1 MHGFIERHLEDKIVA
16 ALRVNPAVALLGPR
30 QCGKSTLAGKLAE
43 RLPGFL
49 YLDLESDADL
59 NKLNQPE
66 LFFQHN
72 ADRLVCLDEIQR
84 MPRLFP
90 VLRSVLDRR
99 GKNGQLLLLGSA
111 SPDLINRSSESLAG
125 RIAYLELT
133 PFLAGE
139 VIGPGRG
146 MINKYWLRGGYPRSF
161 LAKSENDSFAWR
173 ENFIRTFVEKDI
185 PQLGIRVP
193 GPSLKRLWR
202 MGAHFHG
209 QILNF
214 SKLGESLGLSYHT
227 IQNYIDLLEQTFIF
241 RVLRPYHANLKKRLV
256 KAPKLYFRDSG
267 LWHCLSGI
275 RGFNDL
281 MGHPMFGASW
291 EGMGMENILAEF
303 PGWDGYFYRS
313 ASGTEID
320 LVLEKGRKKAA
331 VEFKA
336 SSAPVVGDGFR
347 RALEELQ
354 INEAYVVA
362 PVPEPYPLWKNVQVL
377 SIADFIRMF
386 SASGRDE

>member
-1 MHGFIERHLEDKIVA
+1 MHNYIKRHLEDKVVA
-16 ALRVNPAVALLGPR
+16 ALRANPAVVLLGPR
-30 QCGKSTLAGKLAE
+30 QCGKSTLARKLAE
-43 RLPGFL
+43 RLPRFL

-59 NKLNQPE
+59 NKLGQPE

-84 MPRLFP
+84 LPHLFP
-90 VLRSVLDRR
+90 VLRSILDRQGR
-99 GKNGQLLLLGSA
+99 NGQLLLLGSA

-125 RIAYLELT
+125 RAAYLELT
-133 PFLAGE
+133 PFLASETMAEASGAA
-139 VIGPGRG
+139 
-146 MINKYWLRGGYPRSF
+146 KKFWLRGGYPRSF
-161 LAKSENDSFAWR
+161 LAPSESASFAWR
-173 ENFIRTFVEKDI
+173 ENFVRTFLEKDI

-193 GPSLKRLWR
+193 AACLKRLWQ
-202 MGAHFHG
+202 MCAHFHG
-209 QILNF
+209 QLLNL
-214 SKLGESLGLSYHT
+214 SKLGDSLGLSYHT

-267 LWHCLSGI
+267 LWHCLAGI

-291 EGMGMENILAEF
+291 EGMGVENILAEF
-303 PGWDGYFYRS
+303 PGWDGYFYCT

-320 LVLEKGRKKAA
+320 LVLEKGRRKAA

-336 SSAPVVGDGFR
+336 SPAPAVSDGFW
-347 RALEELQ
+347 RALQELR
-354 INEAYVVA
+354 IDEAYVVA
-362 PVPEPYPLWKNVQVL
+362 PVPEPYPLRQNVQVL
-377 SIADFIRMF
+377 SIADFIRTF
-386 SASGRDE
+386 PG

>member
-1 MHGFIERHLEDKIVA
+1 
-16 ALRVNPAVALLGPR
+16 
-30 QCGKSTLAGKLAE
+30 
-43 RLPGFL
+43 
-49 YLDLESDADL
+49 
-59 NKLNQPE
+59 
-66 LFFQHN
+66 
-72 ADRLVCLDEIQR
+72 
-84 MPRLFP
+84 
-90 VLRSVLDRR
+90 
-99 GKNGQLLLLGSA
+99 
-111 SPDLINRSSESLAG
+111 
-125 RIAYLELT
+125 LT

-139 VIGPGRG
+139 VIGPGEG
-146 MINKYWLRGGYPRSF
+146 LLNKYWLRGGYPRSL
-161 LAKSENDSFAWR
+161 LAKNENDSFAWR

-193 GPSLKRLWR
+193 GPRLKRLWR
-202 MGAHFHG
+202 MCAHFHG

-214 SKLGESLGLSYHT
+214 SKLGESLELSYHT

-241 RVLRPYHANLKKRLV
+241 RVLRPYPANLKKRLV

-275 RGFNDL
+275 HSFNDL

-303 PGWDGYFYRS
+303 PDWEGSFYRS

-336 SSAPVVGDGFR
+336 SSAPAVSNGFR

-377 SIADFIRMF
+377 SIADFIRVF
-386 SASGRDE
+386 SGRG